1 MKKLIIGLIILGF
14 AFQAQAQVQEL
25 SEVVISASNYKYL
38 TKVGLENASVKV
50 SLLEEK
56 VANYDIKSADF
67 YNDEHDSYVVSF
79 YIPEGKILAAYD
91 KNGEIIRTV
100 ERFKDVKMPQEVIDA
115 VTKRYPNWSFAKD
128 AYLVNYYESGKI
140 TKKYK
145 ITLKNGDQRIKVI
158 TDIEGNFL

>member
-14 AFQAQAQVQEL
+14 AFQAQAQVEEL
-25 SEVVISASNYKYL
+25 SEVVVAASNYKYL
-38 TKVGLENASVKV
+38 TKVGLENASVQV

-56 VANYDIKSADF
+56 VANYDLKSADF
-67 YNDEHDSYVVSF
+67 YNDEHDTYVVSF
-79 YIPEGKILAAYD
+79 FIPEGKILAAYD

-100 ERFKDVKMPQEVIDA
+100 ERFKDVKMPKEVTDA
-115 VTKRYPNWSFAKD
+115 VVKRYPNWSIAKD

-145 ITLKNGDQRIKVI
+145 ITIKNGDKRIKVI
-158 TDIEGNFL
+158 TDNNGNFL